1 MRGCPFTDATVGKIA
16 TSHNVSAAQVCVRWT
31 LQRGAIAALGKPN
44 HRLTARLHKLVA
56 CGRGSVRGCVVAGTG
71 ADASKVEQYTQEDLD
86 VWDFS
91 LTDDDMAA
99 LNALGA

>member
-1 MRGCPFTDATVGKIA
+1 M
-16 TSHNVSAAQVCVRWT
+16 
-31 LQRGAIAALGKPN
+31 
-44 HRLTARLHKLVA
+44 
-56 CGRGSVRGCVVAGTG
+56 AGTG

>member
-1 MRGCPFTDATVGKIA
+1 MVA
-16 TSHNVSAAQVCVRWT
+16 
-31 LQRGAIAALGKPN
+31 
-44 HRLTARLHKLVA
+44 A
-56 CGRGSVRGCVVAGTG
+56 CGRWSVRGCVVAGTG

>member
-1 MRGCPFTDATVGKIA
+1 M
-16 TSHNVSAAQVCVRWT
+16 
-31 LQRGAIAALGKPN
+31 
-44 HRLTARLHKLVA
+44 
-56 CGRGSVRGCVVAGTG
+56 RGCVVAGTG

>member
-1 MRGCPFTDATVGKIA
+1 MAPSPHSVI
-16 TSHNVSAAQVCVRWT
+16 
-31 LQRGAIAALGKPN
+31 
-44 HRLTARLHKLVA
+44 LTANCLPGWPNWLHKVVA
-56 CGRGSVRGCVVAGTG
+56 AYGRWSVRGCVVAGTG